1 MKDECYVD
9 NRVYLSC
16 CISDFQS
23 SLEQAC
29 YSKSFKLVILIFAL
43 FQPDVIPHPLFSVII
58 FYPEALISELEPV
71 GLSSSKANNR
81 HQSNAVLLKICTS
94 QCSCKWWRWW
104 LRGHSTYFYRLLLLN
119 IDGFRCFCLSI
130 FLLLCVNINWIE
142 LSHLTFL
149 ATANSSIQH
158 LW

>member
-1 MKDECYVD
+1 MEDECYVD

-23 SLEQAC
+23 CLEQAC
-29 YSKSFKLVILIFAL
+29 YSESFKLIILIFAL
-43 FQPDVIPHPLFSVII
+43 FQPDVIPHPLFSIII

-71 GLSSSKANNR
+71 GLSSSKVNNR
-81 HQSNAVLLKICTS
+81 HQSNAVLWKICTS
-94 QCSCKWWRWW
+94 QCSCKWWRRW

-119 IDGFRCFCLSI
+119 IDVFRCFCPFS
-130 FLLLCVNINWIE
+130 FSCAFNINWIE
-142 LSHLTFL
+142 LSHLTFY
-149 ATANSSIQH
+149 ARANSSIRH